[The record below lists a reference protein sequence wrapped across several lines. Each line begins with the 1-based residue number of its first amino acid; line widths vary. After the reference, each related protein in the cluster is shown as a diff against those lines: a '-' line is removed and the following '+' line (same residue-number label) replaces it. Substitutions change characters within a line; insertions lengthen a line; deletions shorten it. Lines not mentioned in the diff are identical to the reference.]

1 MRPTVALVILN
12 WNNPEDTLACLR
24 SVAKLDNPLLRVIV
38 VDNGSTDDS
47 VGRVR
52 NEHPSIA
59 LIEIGANLGYAA
71 GNNVGSRFALSYDVD
86 YVCIINNDVI
96 VTPDFLAP
104 MVDAMA
110 ANDVGVITPL
120 VALMAKPDTIWA
132 LGSAVDRK
140 TGIVTR
146 QHAGQ
151 EVAVLQ
157 PHPPFDVD
165 IASGAAMLIKRAVL
179 ERVGY
184 LDEAFYL
191 YYEETD
197 WCLQVRRAGYR
208 ILAVPASVV
217 YHRVSATLGQES
229 PITDYYMLRNHLR
242 FISRHW
248 SGSARW
254 QLISQ
259 TVLRGL
265 ITVAA
270 YTVKPRGGQ
279 RLPSRNARL
288 LALRDAILGRWG
300 KAGPDVEMVWSLTRR

>member
-1 MRPTVALVILN
+1 MLSIAIIVLN
-12 WNNPEDTLACLR
+12 WNNAPDTIECLR
-24 SVAKLDNPLLRVIV
+24 SLEQSDAATAITIV
-38 VDNGSTDDS
+38 VDNGSTDNS
-47 VGRVR
+47 VQAIRQTFPGVKLL
-52 NEHPSIA
+52 ETHH
-59 LIEIGANLGYAA
+59 NLGYAG
-71 GNNVGSRFALSYDVD
+71 GNNVGMRFALSHDAEYI
-86 YVCIINNDVI
+86 CILNNDVT
-96 VTPDFLAP
+96 VAPDFLAP
-104 MVDAMA
+104 MVDAMV
-110 ANDVGVITPL
+110 ANDVGVVTPL
-120 VALMAKPDTIWA
+120 VAFAAQPDMVWA

-151 EVAVLQ
+151 AVAVLKF
-157 PHPPFDVD
+157 HPPLDVD
-165 IASGAAMLIKRAVL
+165 IASGAAMLIKSAVL

-217 YHRVSATLGQES
+217 YHKVSATLGQES
-229 PITDYYMLRNHLR
+229 PIIDYYMLRNHLR
-242 FISRHW
+242 FITRHW

-254 QLISQ
+254 RLISQ
-259 TVLRGL
+259 TVLRNL

-279 RLPSRNARL
+279 RLRSRNARM
-288 LALRDAILGRWG
+288 LALRDALLGRWG
-300 KAGPDVEMVWSLTRR
+300 KAGSDVEMVWSLTRR